1 MHAGIFAFLGGGLMV
16 WRIWSWRV
24 WSCRAVMVSVT
35 NTIAIILKVP
45 ARKVMPVVSYSYATL
60 FGCTVLLG
68 LYAVAVEKATWTGS
82 HTLSLFGWTAP
93 GLAPYVFVLALLI
106 ATFGVIGTNFAFNI
120 INPVIITTLS
130 LSDSVLTGW
139 FSWVTGLEGLPDPWT
154 IAGGVVLLVGIG
166 FVVVFE
172 HRRKQA
178 EQQMQQPPGLDA
190 PASDSSTAVS
200 QVRALAPLDVHA
212 VWSSADA
219 PHDDWFDH
227 DFSLYPDCA
236 VPAHTPTQ

>member
-1 MHAGIFAFLGGGLMV
+1 
-16 WRIWSWRV
+16 
-24 WSCRAVMVSVT
+24 MVSVT

-60 FGCTVLLG
+60 FGCTVFLG
-68 LYAVAVEKATWTGS
+68 LYAVAVEGATLTGS
-82 HTLSLFGWTAP
+82 HTLSMFGWTAP
-93 GLAPYVFVLALLI
+93 GLAPYVFALALLI

-120 INPVIITTLS
+120 INPVVITTLS

-154 IAGGVVLLVGIG
+154 ITGGVVLLVGIG
-166 FVVVFE
+166 FVIVFE

-178 EQQMQQPPGLDA
+178 EQQLQQPHCSGE
-190 PASDSSTAVS
+190 PAVAVPDSTFAASRLSIV
-200 QVRALAPLDVHA
+200 PLDVHA

-219 PHDDWFDH
+219 SPDNWIDH
-227 DFSLYPDCA
+227 DFTLYPDRSMSS
-236 VPAHTPTQ
+236 P